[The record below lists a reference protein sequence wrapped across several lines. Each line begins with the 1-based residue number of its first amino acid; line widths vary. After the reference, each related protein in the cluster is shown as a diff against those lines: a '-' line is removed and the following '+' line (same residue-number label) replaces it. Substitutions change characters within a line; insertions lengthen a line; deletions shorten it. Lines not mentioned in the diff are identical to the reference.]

1 MKPLYINKKS
11 HWHCQRQKASIIL
24 LASDFVT
31 WTARYRLDL
40 VFCLSYTDYKFICYL
55 LLFSICLFVAAIY
68 LFTRNLSPSCEISL
82 NLVKTVLAFLFF
94 FYLKPVSLRVLVFLV
109 EYDLTNVDCIAKSS
123 PPQCSYQKLFW
134 KYAANV
140 QENIR
145 AEVWFQWSHTSA
157 SLFSCKFATYFQ
169 NTFL

>member
-94 FYLKPVSLRVLVFLV
+94 FLLEASFTSRSCISCWIRFDKCWLYSQKQPSTVFLPKAV
-109 EYDLTNVDCIAKSS
+109 LKICSKRTREHPCWSVISMKSH
-123 PPQCSYQKLFW
+123 FG
-134 KYAANV
+134 
-140 QENIR
+140 
-145 AEVWFQWSHTSA
+145 
-157 SLFSCKFATYFQ
+157 KFV
-169 NTFL
+169 LL